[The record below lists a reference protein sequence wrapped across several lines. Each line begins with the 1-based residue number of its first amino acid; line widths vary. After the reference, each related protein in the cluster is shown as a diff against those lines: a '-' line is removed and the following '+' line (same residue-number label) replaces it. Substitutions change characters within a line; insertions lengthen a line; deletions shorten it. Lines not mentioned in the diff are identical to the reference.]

1 MEISFVESST
11 ITHTDSSMNYV
22 GIDIGGT
29 NTKAGLV
36 DGSGKVQDVRRIS
49 TVTDDIDALLKC
61 VVSIVQ
67 DFQSQADV
75 EAVGIGIPGL
85 RSTKTHLIETSPNI
99 PCIHNLNLE
108 ALLCKQ
114 LNLPVISEN
123 DANAGAYGEWVAGAG
138 KGLQYMAYITIGTGL
153 GCGLVLSGAMYRGAS
168 GYAGEMGHVNI
179 EPFGRPCAC
188 GSTGCLETRVSAPGI
203 IETASELGMHAASAE
218 AIHDAALR
226 GDTAALATFEV
237 TGHFLGI
244 ACANLINLL
253 NLESIVIGGGVMASS
268 DLLLRPAAE
277 EVRQRAFEPA
287 ARICPIVQSQ
297 LRTDAGLVGAAML
310 ARDRQ

>member
-1 MEISFVESST
+1 
-11 ITHTDSSMNYV
+11 MNYV

-29 NTKAGLV
+29 NIKAGLV
-36 DGSGKVQDVRRIS
+36 DDSGAVRDVRRMPTII
-49 TVTDDIDALLKC
+49 DDIDKLLTSLATL
-61 VVSIVQ
+61 VAE
-67 DFQSQADV
+67 FQAQAPV

-108 ALLCKQ
+108 ALLSKQ
-114 LNLPVISEN
+114 LKLPVISEN

-138 KGLQYMAYITIGTGL
+138 RGLRYMAYLSIGTGL
-153 GCGLVLSGAMYRGAS
+153 GCGLVLSGKLYRGAS
-168 GYAGEMGHVNI
+168 GYAGEIGHVNV
-179 EPFGRPCAC
+179 EPSGRPCAC
-188 GSTGCLETRVSAPGI
+188 GSTGCFETRVSAPGLLA
-203 IETASELGMHAASAE
+203 TSRELGMKESSAE
-218 AIHDAALR
+218 AIYSAAIR

-237 TGHFLGI
+237 TGRFLGI

-268 DLLLRPAAE
+268 DLLLRSAAD

-297 LRTDAGLVGAAML
+297 LRADAGLIGAAML